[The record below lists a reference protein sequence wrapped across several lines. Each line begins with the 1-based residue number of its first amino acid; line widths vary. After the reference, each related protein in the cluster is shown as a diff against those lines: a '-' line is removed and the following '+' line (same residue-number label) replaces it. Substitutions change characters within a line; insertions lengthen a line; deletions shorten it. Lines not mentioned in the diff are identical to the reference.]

1 MTDAD
6 PPRVRTPTWVRGV
19 LFDLDDT
26 LSDYASTRDAAV
38 LQWTSAMAGWE
49 LDPDATVARWAALE
63 VAWFARYAS
72 GELTILQQR
81 AGRVRDFLPGA
92 ADWHEA
98 RAIEEF
104 DRLRSIY
111 EASWRPFPDA
121 RDALARA
128 LASGRAVGVL
138 TNGETAYQTRKMR
151 ELGLADERVP
161 LLASSDLPAAKPDAR
176 AFRAACERL
185 GSAPDQ
191 TLMIGDNPLTDVA
204 GGEAAGLLVCHLC
217 RNAQPPASELWV
229 RTLAE
234 IDF

>member
-1 MTDAD
+1 MTDA
-6 PPRVRTPTWVRGV
+6 PLRFRTPDWVRGV

-38 LQWTSAMAGWE
+38 LQWTSGMAGWE
-49 LDPDATVARWAALE
+49 LDSAATVARWAKLE
-63 VAWFARYAS
+63 VEWFARYAN
-72 GELTILQQR
+72 GELTLLQQR

-92 ADWHEA
+92 AGWHDA

-121 RDALARA
+121 RDALQRA
-128 LASGRAVGVL
+128 LASGRPVGVL
-138 TNGETAYQTRKMR
+138 TNGEVSYQARKLR
-151 ELGLADERVP
+151 ELGLADERIL
-161 LLASSDLPAAKPDAR
+161 LLASSELPAAKPDVR
-176 AFRAACERL
+176 AFIAACERL
-185 GSAPDQ
+185 GAAPDQ

-204 GGEAAGLLVCHLC
+204 GGVAAGLLVCHLC
-217 RNAQPPASELWV
+217 RNDQPPASETWV